1 VAKGMPVVVGSGL
14 VGRVVSVSRTRAMVL
29 LVTDSS
35 FAVGIRLDPAGDVG
49 VAHGQGQGKSLSVD
63 PLVASTP
70 IKVGDDV
77 TTSGLQQSI
86 FPPQIPVGRV
96 VSVSTEPGALLKT
109 VRVAPVVDL
118 RRLTFLKVVQW
129 SPQ

>member
-1 VAKGMPVVVGSGL
+1 
-14 VGRVVSVSRTRAMVL
+14 
-29 LVTDSS
+29 
-35 FAVGIRLDPAGDVG
+35 VGIRLDPAGDVG
-49 VAHGQGQGKSLSVD
+49 VAHGQGQGKTLSVD

-70 IKVGDDV
+70 IKVGDV
-77 TTSGLQQSI
+77 VATSGLQQSV

-96 VSVSTEPGALLKT
+96 SSVSTEPGALLKN

-118 RRLTFLKVVQW
+118 RRLTFVKVVQW